1 MFYFSENRISK
12 SLPSSEGR
20 LFLGADERC
29 GIVSLTRVVG
39 GLCATVEGEGIEESL
54 RSPWEIV
61 LSPLEVQED

>member
-1 MFYFSENRISK
+1 M
-12 SLPSSEGR
+12 
-20 LFLGADERC
+20 GADERC